1 MSMPNIQI
9 NTALVAR
16 CGLYCGACKSFL
28 GGKCK
33 GCHENS
39 KATWCKI
46 RACCTKKDIK
56 TCAECAE
63 FTDPRACKKFNN
75 FLSRLFGLI
84 FKSDRAAC
92 IAQIRNIGIDGHA
105 KSMAESRSQTIKRK
119 QF

>member
-1 MSMPNIQI
+1 MGNAKDVTKIPRLLGARFELAVPN
-9 NTALVAR
+9 
-16 CGLYCGACKSFL
+16 
-28 GGKCK
+28 
-33 GCHENS
+33 
-39 KATWCKI
+39 
-46 RACCTKKDIK
+46 KDIK